1 MLDEVRVRPP
11 ESIAHYTTNNA
22 GSENYY
28 APILHKKIYWDNIE
42 HGTWHLHGNIPVLKD
57 SKRPLDGTTVRLVTA
72 VKLSLA
78 SGVL

>member
-1 MLDEVRVRPP
+1 MYR
-11 ESIAHYTTNNA
+11 
-22 GSENYY
+22 
-28 APILHKKIYWDNIE
+28 KIYWDNIE

-57 SKRPLDGTTVRLVTA
+57 SKRPFDGTTVRLVTA